1 MSRTTACL
9 SVSSLLAACS
19 RFTEPTPADRL
30 EDARTLWDRQGPAD
44 YIYQTRVMC
53 FCGGLAGAGR
63 WIEVT
68 VMSGQVTRGRYA
80 DTGQDVETQWFQQV
94 PTIEDLFENVE
105 YFLAQD
111 PDQLE
116 VVYDPDDGHPT
127 RITADIRVQMADDE
141 YFLESRNLQAML
153 TGLGPPR

>member
-19 RFTEPTPADRL
+19 LFTEPTPADRL
-30 EDARTLWDRQGPAD
+30 EDARQFWNRVGPAD
-44 YIYQTRVMC
+44 YIYETRVMC
-53 FCGGLAGAGR
+53 FCGGRAGR

-68 VMSGQVTRGRYA
+68 VMGNTVLRGRYT
-80 DTGQDVETQWFQQV
+80 DIGQDVEAQWLQLV

-105 YFLAQD
+105 HFIDQD

-116 VVYDPDDGHPT
+116 VIYDRTDGHPIS
-127 RITADIRVQMADDE
+127 ITADIHVQTADDE
-141 YFLESRNLQAML
+141 FLIESRNLQAML
-153 TGLGPPR
+153 TGLGLPR